1 MERAIVSAAA
11 GVMSSVLGKLAD
23 LLHEEYKLAK
33 GVRKDIEFLRSEL
46 SAMNDLLYVLAE
58 VEELDAIN
66 KGWRD
71 RVRELA
77 YDVEDCIDLSV
88 ARLGRADDARE
99 AGRLGAKLARKFKK
113 IRVSHQVA
121 HQIKELK
128 DRAIEESKR
137 QKRYKLDGLVGASPS
152 NKVDL
157 RMRALWEETEK
168 LVGLD
173 GPRDEIIRCLMPEGE
188 EEPSQAQQIR
198 ALAIVGCAGLGKTT
212 LANQVYQKIKGDFEC
227 NAFVSVSQNPHLR
240 DVLMKI
246 CSQVGATADSMADD
260 ELILVGKLRER
271 LQNKRY
277 IVVVDDIW
285 HSDPWEVIGL
295 ALIKTSPGSIIIIT
309 TRLKDVAQSCCS
321 SHSGRV
327 YDMKPLDDDNSKRL
341 FFKRI
346 FDSEDKCPHELESAS
361 KDILKKCNGIPLAII
376 SISNFLAAGVPQS
389 PDHWNKVKESISSP
403 LHGNKPVDT
412 MKSVLS
418 LSYFN
423 LPHHLRTSL
432 LYLSVPEDCEIERD
446 RLVCRWGAEGFVNPK
461 PGESPYEAGLRHFN
475 ILINRSLIQPWKEEN
490 GVVLS
495 CRVHDVIGGK
505 LSDLAGPIRAPP
517 TFFSALQGSPP
528 LSPE

>member
-1 MERAIVSAAA
+1 MSAAT

-137 QKRYKLDGLVGASPS
+137 QKRYKLDGLVGASAS

-157 RMRALWEETEK
+157 RMCALWVETEK

-188 EEPSQAQQIR
+188 EEPSQQVR

-240 DVLMKI
+240 DVLMNI
-246 CSQVGATADSMADD
+246 CSQVGATARRADD
-260 ELILVGKLRER
+260 ERILVGKLRET
-271 LQNKRY
+271 LQNKRCVFAFDHIY
-277 IVVVDDIW
+277 LFFVGIYT
-285 HSDPWEVIGL
+285 
-295 ALIKTSPGSIIIIT
+295 KTSSNACACRHVQVDMIIMEKVYIT
-309 TRLKDVAQSCCS
+309 FHLSAVDKPQTYKTGYCLFLLFISDES
-321 SHSGRV
+321 SKN
-327 YDMKPLDDDNSKRL
+327 YSKL
-341 FFKRI
+341 
-346 FDSEDKCPHELESAS
+346 
-361 KDILKKCNGIPLAII
+361 
-376 SISNFLAAGVPQS
+376 
-389 PDHWNKVKESISSP
+389 
-403 LHGNKPVDT
+403 
-412 MKSVLS
+412 
-418 LSYFN
+418 
-423 LPHHLRTSL
+423 
-432 LYLSVPEDCEIERD
+432 
-446 RLVCRWGAEGFVNPK
+446 
-461 PGESPYEAGLRHFN
+461 
-475 ILINRSLIQPWKEEN
+475 
-490 GVVLS
+490 
-495 CRVHDVIGGK
+495 
-505 LSDLAGPIRAPP
+505 
-517 TFFSALQGSPP
+517 
-528 LSPE
+528 